1 MFRNYLLM
9 ASKVYWRRKMFTAIN
24 LLCIVLTLVVL
35 LAVTAILEHSFAPSG
50 VESKSD
56 RFLQV
61 DTVRFYEQGDNV
73 SQSGL
78 GYRLIQQ
85 YLKPMKSAQM
95 VATVSRARPVAVYQD
110 QHVEKLAMAYA
121 DAAFWQVMDFKLL
134 AGRLFNEADVA
145 QGRFVVV
152 INASTAKKLFNDVA
166 VAGKKINVLNQ
177 QFEIIGVVADAY
189 QTYSSDA
196 MWAPLTTIPSG
207 DFRTQ
212 LSGDF
217 TAIVMAVNSSG
228 VEAMRKEVWEI
239 GRKLVQE
246 DPAQW
251 QRTAMVANTKLDSF
265 ARGFSDD
272 RMGEVSEDSGATQ
285 VLMWVAIL
293 MFLFM
298 LLPALNLVNL
308 NLGRMM
314 ERSAEI
320 GVRKAFG
327 ATPWQLTVQFL
338 IENVF
343 LSWLGCLIALSLTQG
358 LLIWLSQTGIIPYL
372 QLGVNWKVFMYGM
385 VTTTVFG
392 LVSGVLPAWRMAR
405 LDPVLA
411 LKGNA

>member
-1 MFRNYLLM
+1 MLKNYLWV

-35 LAVTAILEHSFAPSG
+35 LTVTAILEHSFSPSG
-50 VESKSD
+50 VEAKSD

-61 DTVRFYEQGDNV
+61 DSVIFYEQGDNV
-73 SQSGL
+73 MQSGL

-85 YLKPMKSAQM
+85 YLKPMKSAQL
-95 VATVSRARPVAVYQD
+95 VGTVSNARPVAVYQD
-110 QHVEKLAMAYA
+110 QHVEKLSMAYA

-134 AGRLFNEADVA
+134 AGRLFNEDDVA

-152 INASTAKKLFNDVA
+152 INASTAKKLFNDTA
-166 VAGKKINVLNQ
+166 VVGKKINVLNQ

-196 MWAPLTTIPSG
+196 MWAPITTIPSG

-212 LSGDF
+212 LTGDF
-217 TAIVMAVNSSG
+217 TAFLMAANSSG
-228 VEAMRKEVWEI
+228 VSAMRKEVWEI

-251 QRTAMVANTKLDSF
+251 QRTAMVANTRLDSF
-265 ARGFSDD
+265 ARGFSSDG
-272 RMGEVSEDSGATQ
+272 MSEDSGAAQ
-285 VLMWVAIL
+285 VLVWVVIL

-327 ATPWQLTVQFL
+327 ATRWQLTAQFL
-338 IENVF
+338 IENIF
-343 LSWLGCLIALSLTQG
+343 LSLLGCLIALGLTHG
-358 LLIWLSQTGIIPYL
+358 LLTWISQSGIIPYL
-372 QLGVNWKVFMYGM
+372 QLGVNWTVFMYGM
-385 VTTTVFG
+385 LTTTVFG

>member
-1 MFRNYLLM
+1 MIRNYLLM

-50 VESKSD
+50 VEAKSD

-61 DTVRFYEQGDNV
+61 DTVTFYEPGDNV
-73 SQSGL
+73 MQTAL

-85 YLKPMKSAQM
+85 YLKPMKSAQL
-95 VATVSRARPVAVYQD
+95 VATVSHPRPVAVYQD
-110 QHVEKLAMAYA
+110 EHVEKLAIAYT

-134 AGRLFNEADVA
+134 AGRWINEDDVA
-145 QGRFVVV
+145 RGHFVVV
-152 INASTAKKLFNDVA
+152 VNASTAKKLFNTIDIV
-166 VAGKKINVLNQ
+166 GKRINVANQ
-177 QFEIIGVVADAY
+177 QFEIVGVVADAY

-196 MWAPLTTIPSG
+196 MWAPLSTMSSG
-207 DFRTQ
+207 DFRHQ
-212 LSGDF
+212 LTGDF
-217 TAIVMAVNSSG
+217 TALVMAKTVAD
-228 VEAMRKEVWEI
+228 VDAMKKEVWTI
-239 GRKLVQE
+239 GKQLVQE
-246 DPAQW
+246 DPVKW
-251 QRTAMVANTKLDSF
+251 ERTAMVANSKLDRF
-265 ARGFSDD
+265 ARGFAS
-272 RMGEVSEDSGATQ
+272 GAISEDSGATQ
-285 VLMWVAIL
+285 VLVWVVIL

-314 ERSAEI
+314 ERSVEI

-372 QLGVNWKVFMYGM
+372 QLGVNWRVFMYGLLA
-385 VTTTVFG
+385 TTVFG

-411 LKGNA
+411 MKGNA

>member
-1 MFRNYLLM
+1 MLKNYLWV
-9 ASKVYWRRKMFTAIN
+9 ASKVYLRRKMFTAIN

-61 DTVRFYEQGDNV
+61 DSVIFYEQGDNV
-73 SQSGL
+73 MQSGL

-85 YLKPMKSAQM
+85 YLKPMKSAQL
-95 VATVSRARPVAVYQD
+95 VATISYARPVAVYHD
-110 QHVEKLAMAYA
+110 QYVEKLAMAYA

-134 AGRLFNEADVA
+134 AGRLFSEEDVA

-166 VAGKKINVLNQ
+166 VAGQKINVLNQ

-212 LSGDF
+212 LTGDF
-217 TAIVMAVNSSG
+217 TAFVMAADSSG
-228 VEAMRKEVWEI
+228 VAAMRKEVWEI

-246 DPAQW
+246 DPVQW
-251 QRTAMVANTKLDSF
+251 QRTAMVANTKLDNF
-265 ARGFSDD
+265 ARGFASD
-272 RMGEVSEDSGATQ
+272 RMSEDSGATQ
-285 VLMWVAIL
+285 VLVWVVIL

-327 ATPWQLTVQFL
+327 ATRWQLIAQFL
-338 IENVF
+338 IENIF
-343 LSWLGCLIALSLTQG
+343 LSLLGCLIALGLTHG
-358 LLIWLSQTGIIPYL
+358 LLTWLSQSGIIPYL